1 MRLLELF
8 SGTGSV
14 GEVFRE
20 RGWEVVSLDRDL
32 PADIRCDIMDWD
44 YRGAYPPG
52 FFDFIW
58 ASPPCTEYS
67 KAKTVGVRKLEEAN
81 RVVERTLGI
90 ILYFNPFGWAM
101 ENPQTGLL
109 KSQPF
114 MVSRPFVDLDY
125 CKYGMP
131 YRKRTRLWN
140 NILTF
145 VPRPLCRHDC
155 PATRAGTRKHEQTAQ
170 RGSRGS
176 ELNTHRR
183 EELYRVPRELV
194 EDLLEA
200 YEADRLI
207 ETTLELPGGL
217 LGSA

>member
-20 RGWEVVSLDRDL
+20 RGWEVISLDKDL

-155 PATRAGTRKHEQTAQ
+155 PSGNPEARADGPARLQGLRAEHPQTGGALQGAQ
-170 RGSRGS
+170 GAGGG
-176 ELNTHRR
+176 
-183 EELYRVPRELV
+183 P
-194 EDLLEA
+194 
-200 YEADRLI
+200 
-207 ETTLELPGGL
+207 PGGL
-217 LGSA
+217 RGRPADRDYP

>member
-20 RGWEVVSLDRDL
+20 RGWEVISLDRDSPPRVHDGRPSTNGLL

-44 YRGAYPPG
+44 YRAAYPAG
-52 FFDFIW
+52 HFDFIW

-145 VPRPLCRHDC
+145 VPRPLCGQDC
-155 PATRAGTRKHEQTAQ
+155 PATRPGPRST
-170 RGSRGS
+170 SRRPS
-176 ELNTHRR
+176 E
-183 EELYRVPRELV
+183 
-194 EDLLEA
+194 A
-200 YEADRLI
+200 
-207 ETTLELPGGL
+207 PGAP
-217 LGSA
+217 S